1 MRWLRHTRRTRVR
14 RYHHLGIP
22 TTQIRADERYLPH
35 LKVHVSGYE
44 SSPYRIEW
52 MRFDPDC
59 PVPELVR
66 SVPHVAFEVDDLDL
80 ELAGKQLLIPPNSP
94 SPGVRVAFIV
104 DNGAPVE
111 FLQLEPG
118 ADAEPGS
125 ERRRSRRAARPVPSQ
140 ESHG

>member
-1 MRWLRHTRRTRVR
+1 VEAVTAPAPAEVQRQLEGTRVR

-22 TTQIRADERYLPH
+22 TTQVRADERHLPL

-44 SSPYRIEW
+44 TSPYRIEW

-59 PVPELVR
+59 PVPDLVR
-66 SVPHVAFEVDDLDL
+66 TVPHVAFEVDDLDA
-80 ELAGKQLLIPPNSP
+80 ELAGRQVLIAPNSP

-111 FLQLEPG
+111 FLQIEPG
-118 ADAEPGS
+118 AG
-125 ERRRSRRAARPVPSQ
+125 
-140 ESHG
+140 

>member
-1 MRWLRHTRRTRVR
+1 AHQVVVDVRDHPPGGRVR
-14 RYHHLGIP
+14 TYHHLGIP
-22 TTQIRADERYLPH
+22 TTQVRADERYLAD

-52 MRFDPDC
+52 MRFDRDC

-66 SVPHVAFEVDDLDL
+66 TVPHVAFEVDDLEG
-80 ELAGKQLLIPPNSP
+80 ELAGKQLLIAPNSP

-111 FLQLEPG
+111 FLQIEP
-118 ADAEPGS
+118 
-125 ERRRSRRAARPVPSQ
+125 RA
-140 ESHG
+140 G

>member
-1 MRWLRHTRRTRVR
+1 MEAVTAPAPAEVQRQLEGTRVR

-22 TTQIRADERYLPH
+22 TTQVRADERHLPL

-44 SSPYRIEW
+44 TSPYRIEW

-59 PVPELVR
+59 PVPDLVR
-66 SVPHVAFEVDDLDL
+66 TVPHVAFEVDDLDA
-80 ELAGKQLLIPPNSP
+80 ELAGRQVLIAPNSP

-111 FLQLEPG
+111 FLQIEPG
-118 ADAEPGS
+118 AG
-125 ERRRSRRAARPVPSQ
+125 
-140 ESHG
+140 

>member
-1 MRWLRHTRRTRVR
+1 MRT
-14 RYHHLGIP
+14 YHHLGIP
-22 TTQIRADERYLPH
+22 TTQVRADERYLSD

-52 MRFDPDC
+52 MRFDRDC

-66 SVPHVAFEVDDLDL
+66 TVPHVAFEVDDLDS
-80 ELAGKQLLIPPNSP
+80 ELAGKQLLIAPNSP

-111 FLQLEPG
+111 FLQIEP
-118 ADAEPGS
+118 
-125 ERRRSRRAARPVPSQ
+125 RA
-140 ESHG
+140 G